1 MKKLITLITLISLTV
16 LFSGCETTPEDQ
28 AYYDRTADSW
38 HKKVEIYREG
48 QDRVDAMKGY

>member
-1 MKKLITLITLISLTV
+1 MKKLITLITLISLTF